1 MSHVAPPALPNQK
14 KGLSCLA
21 IGGIGCLVL
30 VMVAFLGGGAMM
42 ATFFPQIK
50 SFIKDVEKDPALAA
64 AMLALKVNPD
74 IEMVTADDS
83 KREVTFKVKSSGETM
98 TVSFDEL
105 AQGKLKM
112 TNAKGEEIS
121 FDASEVE
128 RSGVVMKGPDGE
140 AVIGGGKAASLP
152 AWVPMYPGAE
162 VQDGGMRV
170 EGPDGAINGLAT
182 AKTRDSAASVQRF
195 FATQLKEGGFE
206 VTTSSVIDG
215 RYASVSADKD
225 DGKTTV
231 GVTMTGDETGEV
243 QLVVTYQQAE
253 RE

>member
-1 MSHVAPPALPNQK
+1 MSRHRRHRLLGAGGG
-14 KGLSCLA
+14 GLS
-21 IGGIGCLVL
+21 GRWG
-30 VMVAFLGGGAMM
+30 
-42 ATFFPQIK
+42 
-50 SFIKDVEKDPALAA
+50 
-64 AMLALKVNPD
+64 
-74 IEMVTADDS
+74 DD
-83 KREVTFKVKSSGETM
+83 G
-98 TVSFDEL
+98 D
-105 AQGKLKM
+105 
-112 TNAKGEEIS
+112 
-121 FDASEVE
+121 
-128 RSGVVMKGPDGE
+128 
-140 AVIGGGKAASLP
+140 
-152 AWVPMYPGAE
+152 
-162 VQDGGMRV
+162 
-170 EGPDGAINGLAT
+170 GPDGAINGLAT

>member
-14 KGLSCLA
+14 KGLSCVA

-30 VMVAFLGGGAMM
+30 VVAAFLGGGAVV
-42 ATFFPQIK
+42 ARFFPQIK
-50 SFIKDVEKDPALAA
+50 AFIKDAEKDPALAT

-121 FDASEVE
+121 FDASDVE

-140 AVIGGGKAASLP
+140 AVIGAGKAAPPP
-152 AWVPMYPGAE
+152 AWVPMYPGAV
-162 VQDGGMRV
+162 VQEGGMRV
-170 EGPDGAINGLAT
+170 ERPDGAINGLAV
-182 AKTRDSAASVQRF
+182 AKTRDSVEAVQRF
-195 FATQLKEGGFE
+195 FETQLKEGGFE
-206 VTTSSVIDG
+206 VTITSVVEGKTAGI
-215 RYASVSADKD
+215 SADKD

-231 GVTMTGDETGEV
+231 GVTVTADESGEV
-243 QLVVTYQQAE
+243 QLVVTYQQAAGE
-253 RE
+253 